1 MEQNDNKKNSK
12 SELVEWLKSIAIAI
26 LIAVL
31 IKTFVFNTTYVV
43 GNSMYPTLY
52 ESDRL
57 VAFKLPL
64 YFTDPKPGDIVI
76 LNAPDVENKDYIKRV
91 IAVEGDTVQILDGKV
106 YVNGEQIEES
116 YLIGDEYTHIYSEN
130 YWIIPEGE
138 VFVLGDNRAE
148 GASKD
153 SRYFGTVKIEEIKG
167 IAKFRYY
174 PFDSRFGKLN

>member
-1 MEQNDNKKNSK
+1 MDYEDNSKKGK

-26 LIAVL
+26 FIAVL

-43 GNSMYPTLY
+43 GNSMYPTLH

-57 VAFKLPL
+57 IALKLPL

-76 LNAPDVENKDYIKRV
+76 LSAPDAENKDYIKRV
-91 IAVEGDTVQILDGKV
+91 IAVEGDVVQISDGKV
-106 YVNGEQIEES
+106 YVNGVQIEES
-116 YLIGDEYTHIYSEN
+116 YLNGDEYTHIYSEN
-130 YWIIPEGE
+130 YWIVPAGE

-153 SRYFGTVKIEEIKG
+153 SRYFGTVKIKEIKG
-167 IAKFRYY
+167 IARFRYY
-174 PFDSRFGKLN
+174 PFDSRFGILK

>member
-1 MEQNDNKKNSK
+1 LEFDDENKKEKN
-12 SELVEWLKSIAIAI
+12 ELVEWIKSIAIAI
-26 LIAVL
+26 LIAIL

-43 GNSMYPTLY
+43 GNSMYPTLHD
-52 ESDRL
+52 SDRL
-57 VAFKLPL
+57 IAFKLPL

-76 LNAPDVENKDYIKRV
+76 LSAPDSENKDYIKRV
-91 IAVEGDTVQILDGKV
+91 IAVEGDIVQISDGKI
-106 YVNGEQIEES
+106 YVNGVQIEEN
-116 YLIGDEYTHIYSEN
+116 YLTGDEYTHIYSEN

-153 SRYFGTVKIEEIKG
+153 SRYFGTVKIEDIKG